1 MAQYSDPEIG
11 KILSIEGNSRCV
23 DCGTT
28 DPQWVSMN
36 NSVFVCLDCAGIH
49 RNLGVEIS
57 YIRSLSMDNWDDY
70 QLKQLYIGGN
80 NRFVSNLEDY
90 KLSANN
96 SHISL
101 NADKIKKKYLY
112 TASQYYRD
120 LLKSELQMTD
130 KPNPPDLKT
139 GQSLIQIVKNNF
151 ESTSSINNSSQNSTV
166 EKTQKGFLGK
176 VGTLFNSAASKAKE
190 GYKFTT
196 EKLEKLEIKD
206 KLKETGSK
214 TVGAL
219 KSAGGYVSDKA
230 TQIAVRFIINKR
242 IQR

>member
-1 MAQYSDPEIG
+1 MSQYSDPEIG
-11 KILSIEGNSRCV
+11 KILSIDGNSRCV

-80 NRFVSNLEDY
+80 NRFISNLEDY
-90 KLSANN
+90 KLSSNN
-96 SHISL
+96 NHISL

-112 TASQYYRD
+112 VASQYYRD
-120 LLKSELQMTD
+120 LLKSELQLLD
-130 KPNPPDLKT
+130 KPTAPDIKT
-139 GQSLIQIVKNNF
+139 GQSIITIIKNNF
-151 ESTSSINNSSQNSTV
+151 ESSSSTLNNSQVSTDSP
-166 EKTQKGFLGK
+166 KKGFFGK
-176 VGTLFNSAASKAKE
+176 VGTFFSSAASKAKE
-190 GYKFTT
+190 GIKYTG
-196 EKLEKLEIKD
+196 EKLEKLEIKE
-206 KLKETGSK
+206 KLMETGTK
-214 TVGAL
+214 TVDAL

-230 TQIAVRFIINKR
+230 TQIAVRK
-242 IQR
+242 